1 MKDQLIIVKLL
12 TENFSECIAPR
23 DLSEMVASMCF
34 LKKWLHNEGQVQDL
48 KNLSCINFDK
58 ELRLLAKKSALML
71 SLMSKKSRDIVVDHF
86 EMIDFYDP
94 DFTEAMKRAKMI
106 R

>member
-1 MKDQLIIVKLL
+1 MLVIIKVL
-12 TENFSECIAPR
+12 TGNYSECVGPR
-23 DLSEMVASMCF
+23 DLAEMVASMCF
-34 LKKWLHNEGQVQDL
+34 LNKWLHNEGQVQDL
-48 KNLSCINFDK
+48 KNLSCITFDK

-94 DFTEAMKRAKMI
+94 DFTDAMKKTKMI
-106 R
+106 SR